1 MTAVAASNMTP
12 VPCRVLVVDD
22 NVDAART
29 MAMLLELEGYQVECA
44 FDGQQALDCV
54 RDRPP
59 DALLLDIG
67 LPRLD
72 GLEVARRLRAQSG
85 EAARKR
91 LLVAVS
97 GYGRDQDRAQALQA
111 GFDLHFTKPADPE
124 QLLQVLARHRQSLA
138 SPHQN

>member
-1 MTAVAASNMTP
+1 LTAAAASNMAP
-12 VPCRVLVVDD
+12 MPCRVLVVDD

-124 QLLQVLARHRQSLA
+124 QLLQVLARHRQGLA
-138 SPHQN
+138 SPQKN

>member
-72 GLEVARRLRAQSG
+72 GLEVARRLRAQ
-85 EAARKR
+85 
-91 LLVAVS
+91 AV
-97 GYGRDQDRAQALQA
+97 QA
-111 GFDLHFTKPADPE
+111 GCDLHFTKPADPE
-124 QLLQVLARHRQSLA
+124 QLLQVLARHRQGLA

>member
-1 MTAVAASNMTP
+1 
-12 VPCRVLVVDD
+12 LVVDD

>member
-1 MTAVAASNMTP
+1 MTTAAASNTAA

-124 QLLQVLARHRQSLA
+124 QILRVLARHRQSLA
-138 SPHQN
+138 SPQTN

>member
-1 MTAVAASNMTP
+1 MTAAAASNTAA

>member
-85 EAARKR
+85 DAARKR

-124 QLLQVLARHRQSLA
+124 QLLQVLARHRQGLA

>member
-1 MTAVAASNMTP
+1 MAS

-44 FDGQQALDCV
+44 FDGQHALDCV

-124 QLLQVLARHRQSLA
+124 QLLQVLARHRQGLA
-138 SPHQN
+138 SPQKN